1 MQSRFDDELIMI
13 FYSFSF
19 EARYNYARLR
29 AQTSTGILN
38 TYIDT
43 VKIVESTKKKSS
55 SQNN

>member
-1 MQSRFDDELIMI
+1 MQARFDDELIMI

-43 VKIVESTKKKSS
+43 VKIVESTKKIVQSE
-55 SQNN
+55 